1 MCHAKLFRTR
11 TARLNRRYSTGLAF
25 ALSKQERQ
33 DVVRMPRRVRPP
45 AIRRRYADQIDQRC
59 ASTRYD
65 RNCRREFCPVDHWL
79 QRGIKLDLVGADE
92 ARCAVR

>member
-1 MCHAKLFRTR
+1 MVCF
-11 TARLNRRYSTGLAF
+11 
-25 ALSKQERQ
+25 
-33 DVVRMPRRVRPP
+33 
-45 AIRRRYADQIDQRC
+45 
-59 ASTRYD
+59 RYD